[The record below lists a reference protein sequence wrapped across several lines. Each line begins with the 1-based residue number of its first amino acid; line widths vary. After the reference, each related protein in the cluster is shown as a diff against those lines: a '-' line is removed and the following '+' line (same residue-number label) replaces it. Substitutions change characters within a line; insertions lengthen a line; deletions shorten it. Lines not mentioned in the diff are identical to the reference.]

1 MKFTAAVSIALAGSV
16 CATSSDTARDISSAV
31 QSIAGAVQK
40 FGEAVKAYSGGSADA
55 LVSASKDIASATS
68 AANSKIGSDDPMT
81 LTDALGIQPIVTD
94 LETKIKSAMDS
105 LVSAKTSI
113 VSASQ
118 GCKIQQELNN
128 QGTGAS
134 SLQKTITG
142 KVPSDVAPIAAQL
155 SGGISESIN
164 KAVTAYQDACTAG
177 AGGSSGGSSGG
188 SAGGAAGGSGGHSGG
203 SGHSD
208 SGSGSGS
215 SSGSGS
221 GSGSGTRSGS
231 GSGSG
236 SGSSGSRGSRTSWST
251 TSTGPKPVV
260 YTGAASS
267 FQAPIAIALGAV
279 AFAL

>member
-188 SAGGAAGGSGGHSGG
+188 SAGGASGGSATHGT

-236 SGSSGSRGSRTSWST
+236 SGSRGSRTSWST

>member
-94 LETKIKSAMDS
+94 LEAKIKSAMDS
-105 LVSAKTSI
+105 LVSAKSSI

-155 SGGISESIN
+155 SSGISDSIS
-164 KAVTAYQDACTAG
+164 KAVTAYQDACAAG
-177 AGGSSGGSSGG
+177 AGGSGGSSSG
-188 SAGGAAGGSGGHSGG
+188 SAGGAGGAGGANGASGGSGGHSGG

-208 SGSGSGS
+208 
-215 SSGSGS
+215 S